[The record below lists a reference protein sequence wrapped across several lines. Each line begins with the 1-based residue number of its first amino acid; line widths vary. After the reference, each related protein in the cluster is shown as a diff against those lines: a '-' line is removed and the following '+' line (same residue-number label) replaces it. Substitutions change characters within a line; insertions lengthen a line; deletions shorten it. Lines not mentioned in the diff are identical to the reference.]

1 VVVGLLVFVIFP
13 YIHTVDPAAQIAMIT
28 PKTTP
33 QPELKASTP
42 GRNNMLNKII
52 TVAGTAAKNP
62 G

>member
-1 VVVGLLVFVIFP
+1 
-13 YIHTVDPAAQIAMIT
+13 VDPAAQIAMIT
-28 PKTTP
+28 PKTIP

-42 GRNNMLNKII
+42 RRNNMLNKII